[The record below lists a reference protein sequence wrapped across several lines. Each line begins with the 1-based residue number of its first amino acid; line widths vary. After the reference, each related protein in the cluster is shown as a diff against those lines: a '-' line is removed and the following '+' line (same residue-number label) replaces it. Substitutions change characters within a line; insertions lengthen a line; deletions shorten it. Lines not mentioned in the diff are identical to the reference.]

1 MNFAKGEE
9 LGLDPNNVG
18 AAGFP
23 IKFILFVVTIIRG
36 QDR

>member
-9 LGLDPNNVG
+9 LGSDPGGAG

-23 IKFILFVVTIIRG
+23 IKPIPLGVN
-36 QDR
+36 